1 MPSGSA
7 QAEYTQKPALA
18 LRPAGRGWGVWHWV
32 LPTSTSH
39 SYSEA
44 SSRVT
49 RQRALLYFLAI
60 FWGDFWALLGVV
72 LSDRPSASPLSF
84 SSISRLCRSKQGESL
99 VSGLETRTFHPNEM
113 Q

>member
-1 MPSGSA
+1 M
-7 QAEYTQKPALA
+7 
-18 LRPAGRGWGVWHWV
+18 V

-49 RQRALLYFLAI
+49 RQTALLYFLAI

-72 LSDRPSASPLSF
+72 LSDRPSASPKSF
-84 SSISRLCRSKQGESL
+84 SSMSRLYRSNQGKGL
-99 VSGLETRTFHPNEM
+99 VSGLETIALRPNEM